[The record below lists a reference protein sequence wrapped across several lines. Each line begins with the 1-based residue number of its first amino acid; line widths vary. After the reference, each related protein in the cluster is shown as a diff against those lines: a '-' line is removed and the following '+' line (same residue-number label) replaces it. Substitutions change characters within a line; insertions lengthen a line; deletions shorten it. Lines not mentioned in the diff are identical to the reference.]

1 MLQQANKKQDQKV
14 SPRPADHY
22 LVGIGAS
29 AGGLEAIHKL
39 FDHFPGNSSFSF
51 VIIQHLSPD
60 HKSLMA
66 ELLSKHTS
74 MQVREAED
82 NTFTRPNCVYVL
94 PSGKQLSLQNGRLRL
109 TEKPRN
115 REPNFAVDTF
125 FESLAVDRGP
135 YAIGIVLSGTGTD
148 GSKGVRAIKQAGG
161 LVVVQDPESAKFDGM
176 PRSAIDTGSV
186 DFVLPPDQIPHEVIE
201 YTRRT
206 PLVKSII
213 QNGKQQS
220 EPVEDEAVL
229 KQILDLVCT
238 QTQVDFTHY
247 KKPTLNRRI
256 HKRIQALKLNSLQE
270 YLDYLHANP
279 AEVKIL
285 CQEFFINVT
294 SFFRDP
300 EAFKLLEDKV
310 IPSILETKTDGEPI
324 KVWVTACSTGEEAY
338 SMAILFQEAAHRLG
352 RHLDVKLFATDIDQS
367 ALQKASKGAYPA
379 GNLRKQVSEE
389 RLQRFFQQTGNKYI
403 VSDEVRKMVI
413 FAQHDLQKDPPFSK
427 IDLISCRNML
437 IYLNPS
443 LQHKVLSLFPY
454 ALNMGGYLLLGPSE
468 HIGDMQEYFE
478 EEDRKWKLFRKVKDR
493 SSLQRSYG
501 VTDYQNTS
509 MQQSQASQFKTT
521 QLNRYNE
528 AFMDALAED
537 FRVTA
542 LYVDSNYQLLH
553 GIGDINRFLKFPDK
567 RLHFNL
573 IKMVPEELAVVLSVS
588 IRKALKTKRS
598 VVGRQVA
605 VKFGKRER
613 LIHTSVRPVTLEK
626 GQPPLILVLLQEMGE
641 VSPQPKLSE
650 VPHLSDSDYYQQLT
664 ALESELRETRE
675 SLQMTVQDLS
685 TTNEELQSSNEELMS
700 SNEELQSSNEEMQS
714 LNEELHTVN
723 SEHQLKIKELQELN
737 EDLDNYFRSSN
748 VGQLFVDHNLEVRK
762 YTPSVE
768 QIVNIIGGDI
778 GRPVHHLS
786 HNLKYARLFD
796 DIRQVNN
803 TSQEIEHE
811 VETESGRYFLMRIIP
826 YLKRDGNK
834 DGVVVSFVDVT
845 TLKTLTSVVQGV
857 LDSSLNSIMAM
868 QPERDSK
875 GQIKDLTWTLLNKKA
890 EEMLG
895 QSSANLMQGSVSAT
909 IPHLRESGL
918 LRKLCQVV
926 ETGKPLHIEQLLTL
940 NEKKAWYEIAAVKM
954 GAGIAVTMA
963 NINDKKDS
971 EEQTLEAYEELKKAE
986 ENLTILNNQLERLVQ
1001 ERTRELA
1008 ESEERFR
1015 LVAMATN
1022 DVVWDWDLAANKIWW
1037 SDGLLKMLGYEEDEM
1052 AGGLEGWFSKL
1063 HPDDRK
1069 EVERSVNNAI
1079 NNGKK
1084 QWNAEYRIQ
1093 HKEGTYTH
1101 VSNRAYILYNEY
1113 QMPYRMIGSFI
1124 DLSDLKL
1131 AQEELQHTNNH
1142 LMRVIDDLDTFV
1154 YTASHDLKSPIA
1166 NIEGLMLVL
1175 EEQIREAEPLPGEPT
1190 DPLFVMI
1197 KDSIS
1202 RFKNVIRDLTDIAKV
1217 QRDVDG
1223 ESEPLEIEAVYKTVY
1238 EGLREEAERKQA
1250 IIETDFTEAPNISF
1264 SRKNLHSILYNLMS
1278 NALKYSSPERRPHIR
1293 IKSCHKGKKLVLSI
1307 EDNGLGINRENQGKM
1322 FTLFK
1327 RFHSHVDGTGM
1338 GLYIVKRIMD
1348 NSGGHVHVKSEA
1360 DKGTTFTLTFQQQEV
1375 GSTTVLK

>member
-1 MLQQANKKQDQKV
+1 MLQQANNKQDQKV
-14 SPRPADHY
+14 SPKPADHY

-125 FESLAVDRGP
+125 FESLAIDRGP
-135 YAIGIVLSGTGTD
+135 FAIGVVLSGTGTD
-148 GSKGVRAIKQAGG
+148 GSKGVRAIKKAGG

-176 PRSAIDTGSV
+176 PRSAIDTGDV
-186 DFVLPPDQIPHEVIE
+186 DFVLTPDRIPHEIME

-206 PLVKSII
+206 PLLKTII
-213 QNGKQQS
+213 QNGNLQ
-220 EPVEDEAVL
+220 EPDDEEAVL
-229 KQILDLVCT
+229 KAILDLVCSH
-238 QTQVDFTHY
+238 TQVDFTHY
-247 KKPTLNRRI
+247 KKPTLYRRI
-256 HKRIQALKLNSLQE
+256 QKRMQTLKLNMIQE
-270 YLDYLHANP
+270 YLDYLHETP
-279 AEVKIL
+279 AEIKIL

-300 EAFKLLEDKV
+300 EAFQLLETTV
-310 IPSILETKTDGEPI
+310 IPSIINSKEEGGPI
-324 KVWVTACSTGEEAY
+324 KVWIAACSTGEEAY
-338 SMAILFQEAAHRLG
+338 SLAILFKEASHKLG
-352 RHLDVKLFATDIDQS
+352 RPLDVKLFATDVDQH
-367 ALQKASKGAYPA
+367 ALQKASKGTYAA
-379 GNLRKQVSEE
+379 NTIRKQVSEE
-389 RLQRFFQQTGNKYI
+389 RLQKFFQQKGNKYT
-403 VSDEVRKMVI
+403 VSDEIRKMVI

-427 IDLISCRNML
+427 IDLITCRNML
-437 IYLNPS
+437 IYLNPG

-478 EEDRKWKLFRKVKDR
+478 EENRKWKIFRKVKGR
-493 SSLQRSYG
+493 NSLQRSYG
-501 VTDYQNTS
+501 VTEYQTAS

-528 AFMDALAED
+528 AFMDALSED
-537 FRVTA
+537 FKVTA
-542 LYVDSNYQLLH
+542 LYVDTNYQLLH

-573 IKMVPEELAVVLSVS
+573 IKMVPEEMAVVLSVS
-588 IRKALKTKRS
+588 IRKAIKTNRS

-605 VKFGKRER
+605 VKFGNKER

-641 VSPQPKLSE
+641 ISPQPKLSE
-650 VPHLSDSDYYQQLT
+650 APHFSDADYYQQLT
-664 ALESELRETRE
+664 TLESELRETRE

-762 YTPSVE
+762 YTPSLE

-778 GRPVHHLS
+778 GRPVYHLS
-786 HNLKYARLFD
+786 HNLKYDRLFD
-796 DIRQVNN
+796 DIRHVNN
-803 TSQEIEHE
+803 TSHEVEHE
-811 VETESGRYFLMRIIP
+811 VETENGRYYLMRIIP

-845 TLKTLTSVVQGV
+845 TLKTLSSVVQGV

-868 QPERDSK
+868 QAVRDNK
-875 GQIKDLTWTLLNKKA
+875 DQIKDFTWTQLNKKA

-895 QSSANLMQGSVSAT
+895 ESSANLLQRSVTTT
-909 IPHLRESGL
+909 IPHLRDTGL
-918 LRKLCQVV
+918 FQKFCQVV
-926 ETGKPLHIEQLLTL
+926 VTGKPLHIEQLLTL
-940 NEKKAWYEIAAVKM
+940 NDKKAWYEIAAVKM
-954 GAGIAVTMA
+954 GTGIAVTMA
-963 NINDKKDS
+963 NINDKKNS
-971 EEQTLEAYEELKKAE
+971 EDQTLEAYEELKKAE
-986 ENLTILNNQLERLVQ
+986 ENLTVLNNQLERLVQ
-1001 ERTRELA
+1001 DRTRELA

-1022 DVVWDWDLAANKIWW
+1022 DVVWDWNLATNEIWW
-1037 SDGLLKMLGYEEDEM
+1037 SDGLFKMLGFDEQEM
-1052 AGGLEGWFSKL
+1052 SGGLEGWFSKL
-1063 HPDDRK
+1063 HPDDRN
-1069 EVERSVNNAI
+1069 EVERSVNDAI
-1079 NNGKK
+1079 NNGRK

-1093 HKEGTYTH
+1093 HKGGSYTY

-1113 QMPYRMIGSFI
+1113 SMPYRMIGSFI

-1131 AQEELQHTNNH
+1131 AQEELQQTNEH

-1197 KDSIS
+1197 KDSIK

-1223 ESEPLEIEAVYKTVY
+1223 ESEPLQIEAVYKTIY
-1238 EGLREEAERKQA
+1238 EGLKEEATRKQA
-1250 IIETDFTEAPNISF
+1250 VIETDFSEAPNISF
-1264 SRKNLHSILYNLMS
+1264 SKKNLHSILYNLLS
-1278 NALKYSSPERRPHIR
+1278 NALKYSSSERRPHVK
-1293 IKSCHKGKKLVLSI
+1293 IKSSYKGKKLVLSI
-1307 EDNGLGINRENQGKM
+1307 EDNGLGINKESQGKL

-1348 NSGGHVHVKSEA
+1348 NSGGQVQVKSET
-1360 DKGTTFTLTFQQQEV
+1360 DKGTTFTLTFPQ
-1375 GSTTVLK
+1375 L

>member
-1 MLQQANKKQDQKV
+1 MLQQANNKQEQKI
-14 SPRPADHY
+14 SPKPADHY

-74 MQVREAED
+74 MQVQEAED
-82 NTFTRPNCVYVL
+82 HAFTRPNCVYVL

-115 REPNFAVDTF
+115 REPNFAVDAF
-125 FESLAVDRGP
+125 FESLAIDRGT

-186 DFVLPPDQIPHEVIE
+186 DFVLPPDQIPHEIME

-206 PLVKSII
+206 PLVRNII
-213 QNGKQQS
+213 QNGKQQDDPDN
-220 EPVEDEAVL
+220 EEKILNE
-229 KQILDLVCT
+229 ILDLVCT
-238 QTQVDFTHY
+238 HTQVNFSHY

-256 HKRIQALKLNSLQE
+256 QKRMQTLKLESLQE

-279 AEVKIL
+279 AEIKVL

-300 EAFKLLEDKV
+300 DAFQLLEEKV
-310 IPSILETKTDGEPI
+310 IPKILASKEEGELT
-324 KVWVTACSTGEEAY
+324 KVWIAACSTGEEAY
-338 SMAILFQEAAHRLG
+338 SLAILFQEAFHKLG
-352 RHLDVKLFATDIDQS
+352 RQPDVKLFATDVDQQ
-367 ALQKASKGAYPA
+367 ALQKASKGTYPA
-379 GNLRKQVSEE
+379 SAIQKHVSEE
-389 RLQRFFQQTGNKYI
+389 RLQRFFQQKGNKYT
-403 VSDEVRKMVI
+403 VSDEIRKMVI

-427 IDLISCRNML
+427 IDLITCRNML

-478 EEDRKWKLFRKVKDR
+478 EEDRKWKIFRKVKDR

-501 VTDYQNTS
+501 VTEYHTTS

-537 FRVTA
+537 FKVTA
-542 LYVDSNYQLLH
+542 LYVDANYQLLH

-588 IRKALKTKRS
+588 IRKAIKTKKS

-605 VKFGKRER
+605 VKFGKKER

-641 VSPQPKLSE
+641 VSPQPKLTE
-650 VPHLSDSDYYQQLT
+650 TPHISDADYYQQLT
-664 ALESELRETRE
+664 TLESELRETRE

-685 TTNEELQSSNEELMS
+685 TANEELQSSNEELMS

-748 VGQLFVDHNLEVRK
+748 VGQIFVDHNLDIRK

-778 GRPVHHLS
+778 GRPVYHLS

-796 DIRQVNN
+796 DIRDVNN
-803 TSQEIEHE
+803 TSQEIEQE
-811 VETESGRYFLMRIIP
+811 VETENGRYFLMRILP

-845 TLKTLTSVVQGV
+845 TLKTLSSVVQGV

-868 QPERDSK
+868 QAIRDNK
-875 GQIKDLTWTLLNKKA
+875 NQIKDFSWTLLNKKA

-895 QSSANLMQGSVSAT
+895 ESSANLLHGSVTAT
-909 IPHLRESGL
+909 MSGL
-918 LRKLCQVV
+918 RDTGLFRKLCHVV
-926 ETGKPLHIEQLLTL
+926 ETAKPLHIEQLLTL
-940 NEKKAWYEIAAVKM
+940 NEQKAWFEIAAVKM
-954 GAGIAVTMA
+954 GNGIALTMA
-963 NINDKKDS
+963 DITDKKNS
-971 EEQTLEAYEELKKAE
+971 EEQTLAAYEDLKKAE
-986 ENLTILNNQLERLVQ
+986 ENLTVLNNKLERLVE

-1008 ESEERFR
+1008 NSEERFR
-1015 LVAMATN
+1015 LVSMATN
-1022 DVVWDWDLAANKIWW
+1022 DVVWDWNLATNEIWW
-1037 SDGLLKMLGYEEDEM
+1037 SDGLSKMLGFDEQEM
-1052 AGGLEGWFSKL
+1052 SGGMEGWFSKL
-1063 HPDDRK
+1063 HPDDRL
-1069 EVERSVNNAI
+1069 EVERSVNDAI
-1079 NNGKK
+1079 NNGKR

-1093 HKEGTYTH
+1093 HKQGNYTY

-1113 QMPYRMIGSFI
+1113 NMPYRMIGSFI

-1131 AQEELQHTNNH
+1131 AQEELQHTNDH

-1175 EEQIREAEPLPGEPT
+1175 EEQIKEAEPLPGEPT

-1197 KDSIS
+1197 KDSIR

-1223 ESEPLEIEAVYKTVY
+1223 ESEALEIETVY
-1238 EGLREEAERKQA
+1238 NTIFDGLREEAERKQA
-1250 IIETDFTEAPNISF
+1250 IIETDFSEAPDISF
-1264 SRKNLHSILYNLMS
+1264 SKKNLHSILYNLLS
-1278 NALKYSSPERRPHIR
+1278 NALKYSSPERRPHVR
-1293 IKSCHKGKKLVLSI
+1293 IKSSRKGKKLVLSI
-1307 EDNGLGINRENQGKM
+1307 EDNGLGISKESQSKM

-1348 NSGGHVHVKSEA
+1348 NFGGQVQVKSETN
-1360 DKGTTFTLTFQQQEV
+1360 KGTTFTLTFPQ
-1375 GSTTVLK
+1375 

>member
-1 MLQQANKKQDQKV
+1 MLQQANNKQEQKII
-14 SPRPADHY
+14 PRPADHY
-22 LVGIGAS
+22 LIGIGAS

-135 YAIGIVLSGTGTD
+135 NAIGIVLSGTGTD

-176 PRSAIDTGSV
+176 PRSAIDTGEV
-186 DFVLPPDQIPHEVIE
+186 DFVLPPDQIPHEIIE

-213 QNGKQQS
+213 QNGKQQ
-220 EPVEDEAVL
+220 EQLDEEAVL
-229 KQILDLVCT
+229 KEILDLVCSH
-238 QTQVDFTHY
+238 TQVDFTHY

-256 HKRIQALKLNSLQE
+256 QKRMQTLKLNSLQE

-279 AEVKIL
+279 AEIKIL

-300 EAFKLLEDKV
+300 EAFHQLEKKV
-310 IPSILETKTDGEPI
+310 IPDILKSKEEGEPI
-324 KVWVTACSTGEEAY
+324 KVWIAACSTGEEAY
-338 SMAILFQEAAHRLG
+338 TLAILFQEASHKLG
-352 RHLDVKLFATDIDQS
+352 RPLDVKLFATDVDQQ

-379 GNLRKQVSEE
+379 NTIRKQVSEA
-389 RLQRFFQQTGNKYI
+389 RLQRFFQKTGNKYV
-403 VSDEVRKMVI
+403 VSDEIRKMVI

-427 IDLISCRNML
+427 IDLITCRNML

-443 LQHKVLSLFPY
+443 LQYKVLSLFPY
-454 ALNMGGYLLLGPSE
+454 ALNMGGYLMLGPSE

-478 EEDRKWKLFRKVKDR
+478 EENRKWNIFRKVKDR

-501 VTDYQNTS
+501 VTDYHTNS

-537 FRVTA
+537 FKVTA
-542 LYVDSNYQLLH
+542 LYVDTNYQLLH

-588 IRKALKTKRS
+588 IRKAIKTKRS

-605 VKFGKRER
+605 VKFGKKER

-641 VSPQPKLSE
+641 VSPQPRLSE
-650 VPHLSDSDYYQQLT
+650 TPHLSDADYYQQLT
-664 ALESELRETRE
+664 TLETELRETRE

-685 TTNEELQSSNEELMS
+685 TANEELQSSNEELMS

-748 VGQLFVDHNLEVRK
+748 VGQIFVDHSLEVRK

-778 GRPVHHLS
+778 GRPVYHLS
-786 HNLKYARLFD
+786 HKLKYARLFD

-803 TSQEIEHE
+803 TSQEIEQE
-811 VETESGRYFLMRIIP
+811 VETENGRYYLMRIIP

-834 DGVVVSFVDVT
+834 DGVVISFVDVT
-845 TLKTLTSVVQGV
+845 TLKTLSSVVQGV
-857 LDSSLNSIMAM
+857 LDSSLSSIVAM
-868 QPERDSK
+868 QAVRDNK
-875 GQIKDLTWTLLNKKA
+875 EQIKDFNWTLLNKKA

-895 QSSANLMQGSVSAT
+895 ESSANLMQGSVTAT
-909 IPHLRESGL
+909 IPHLRDTGL
-918 LRKLCQVV
+918 FRKFCQVV
-926 ETGKPLHIEQLLTL
+926 ETGKPLHIEQLLIL
-940 NEKKAWYEIAAVKM
+940 NEQKAWYEIAAVKM
-954 GAGIAVTMA
+954 GTGIAVTMA
-963 NINDKKDS
+963 NINDKKSS
-971 EEQTLEAYEELKKAE
+971 EDQTLAAYEELKKAE
-986 ENLTILNNQLERLVQ
+986 ENLTVLNNQLERLVQ
-1001 ERTRELA
+1001 DRTRELA

-1022 DVVWDWDLAANKIWW
+1022 DVVWDWNLAANEIWW
-1037 SDGLLKMLGYEEDEM
+1037 SDGLYKMLGFDEQEIS
-1052 AGGLEGWFSKL
+1052 GGLEGWFSKL
-1063 HPDDRK
+1063 HPDDRN
-1069 EVERSVNNAI
+1069 EVERSVNDAI
-1079 NNGKK
+1079 NNGRK

-1093 HKEGTYTH
+1093 HKEGSYTY

-1131 AQEELQHTNNH
+1131 AQDELQQTNEH

-1197 KDSIS
+1197 KDSII

-1223 ESEPLEIEAVYKTVY
+1223 ESEPLQIETVY
-1238 EGLREEAERKQA
+1238 NTIFEGLRGEAERKQA
-1250 IIETDFTEAPNISF
+1250 IIETDFSEAPNISF
-1264 SRKNLHSILYNLMS
+1264 SKKNLHSILYNLMS
-1278 NALKYSSPERRPHIR
+1278 NALKYSSPDRRPHVKL
-1293 IKSCHKGKKLVLSI
+1293 KSSYKGKKLVLSI
-1307 EDNGLGINRENQGKM
+1307 EDNGLGISKESQGKM

-1348 NSGGHVHVKSEA
+1348 NSGGQVHVKSEPN
-1360 DKGTTFTLTFQQQEV
+1360 KGTTFTLTFQQ
-1375 GSTTVLK
+1375 

>member
-1 MLQQANKKQDQKV
+1 MLQQADNKQEQKII
-14 SPRPADHY
+14 PRPADHY
-22 LVGIGAS
+22 LIGIGAS

-125 FESLAVDRGP
+125 FESLAIDRGP
-135 YAIGIVLSGTGTD
+135 NAIGIVLSGTGTD

-176 PRSAIDTGSV
+176 PRSAIDTGEV
-186 DFVLPPDQIPHEVIE
+186 DFVLPPDQIPHEIIE

-213 QNGKQQS
+213 QNGKQQ
-220 EPVEDEAVL
+220 EQLDEEAVL
-229 KQILDLVCT
+229 KEILDLVCSH
-238 QTQVDFTHY
+238 TQVDFTHY

-256 HKRIQALKLNSLQE
+256 QKRMQTLKLNSLQE

-279 AEVKIL
+279 AEIKIL

-300 EAFKLLEDKV
+300 EAFHQLEKKV
-310 IPSILETKTDGEPI
+310 IPDILKSKEEGEPI
-324 KVWVTACSTGEEAY
+324 KVWIAACSTGEEAY
-338 SMAILFQEAAHRLG
+338 TLAILFQEASHKLG
-352 RHLDVKLFATDIDQS
+352 RPLDVKLFATDVDQQ

-379 GNLRKQVSEE
+379 NTIRKQVSEA
-389 RLQRFFQQTGNKYI
+389 RLQRFFQKTGNKYV
-403 VSDEVRKMVI
+403 VSDEIRKMVI

-427 IDLISCRNML
+427 IDLITCRNML

-443 LQHKVLSLFPY
+443 LQYKVLSLFPY
-454 ALNMGGYLLLGPSE
+454 ALNMGGYLMLGPSE

-478 EEDRKWKLFRKVKDR
+478 EENRKWNIFRKVKDR

-501 VTDYQNTS
+501 VTDYHTNS

-537 FRVTA
+537 FKVTA
-542 LYVDSNYQLLH
+542 LYVDTNYQLLH

-588 IRKALKTKRS
+588 IRKAIKTKRS

-605 VKFGKRER
+605 VKFGKKER

-641 VSPQPKLSE
+641 VSPQPRLSE
-650 VPHLSDSDYYQQLT
+650 TPHLSDADYYQQLT
-664 ALESELRETRE
+664 TLETELRETRE

-685 TTNEELQSSNEELMS
+685 TANEELQSSNEELMS

-748 VGQLFVDHNLEVRK
+748 VGQLFVDHSLEVRK

-778 GRPVHHLS
+778 GRPVYHLS
-786 HNLKYARLFD
+786 HSLKYARLFD

-803 TSQEIEHE
+803 TSQEIEQE
-811 VETESGRYFLMRIIP
+811 VETENGRYYLMRIIP

-834 DGVVVSFVDVT
+834 DGVVISFVDVT
-845 TLKTLTSVVQGV
+845 TLKTLSSVVQGV

-868 QPERDSK
+868 QAVRDNK
-875 GQIKDLTWTLLNKKA
+875 EQIKDFNWTLLNKKA

-895 QSSANLMQGSVSAT
+895 ESSANLMQGSVTAT
-909 IPHLRESGL
+909 IPHLRDTGL
-918 LRKLCQVV
+918 FRKFCQVV
-926 ETGKPLHIEQLLTL
+926 ETGKPLHIEQLLIL
-940 NEKKAWYEIAAVKM
+940 NEQKAWYEIAAVKM
-954 GAGIAVTMA
+954 GTGIAVTMA
-963 NINDKKDS
+963 NINDKKRS
-971 EEQTLEAYEELKKAE
+971 EDQTLAAYEELKKAE
-986 ENLTILNNQLERLVQ
+986 ENLTVLNNQLERLV
-1001 ERTRELA
+1001 EDRTRELA

-1022 DVVWDWDLAANKIWW
+1022 DVVWDWNLAANEIWW
-1037 SDGLLKMLGYEEDEM
+1037 SDGLYKMLGFDEQEIS
-1052 AGGLEGWFSKL
+1052 GGLEGWFSKL

-1069 EVERSVNNAI
+1069 EVERSVNDAI
-1079 NNGKK
+1079 NNGRK

-1093 HKEGTYTH
+1093 HKEGSYTY

-1131 AQEELQHTNNH
+1131 AQDELQQTNEH

-1197 KDSIS
+1197 KDSII

-1223 ESEPLEIEAVYKTVY
+1223 ESEPLQIETVY
-1238 EGLREEAERKQA
+1238 NTIFEGLRGEAERKQA
-1250 IIETDFTEAPNISF
+1250 IIETDFSEAPNISF
-1264 SRKNLHSILYNLMS
+1264 SKKNLHSILYNLMS
-1278 NALKYSSPERRPHIR
+1278 NALKYSSPDRRPHVKL
-1293 IKSCHKGKKLVLSI
+1293 KSSYKGKKLVLSI
-1307 EDNGLGINRENQGKM
+1307 EDNGLGISKESQGKM

-1348 NSGGHVHVKSEA
+1348 NSGGQVHVKSEPN
-1360 DKGTTFTLTFQQQEV
+1360 KGTTFTLTFQQ
-1375 GSTTVLK
+1375 

>member
-1 MLQQANKKQDQKV
+1 MLQQANKEQDQKV
-14 SPRPADHY
+14 SPKPADHY

-39 FDHFPGNSSFSF
+39 FDHFPSNSSFSF

-125 FESLAVDRGP
+125 FESLAIDRGP
-135 YAIGIVLSGTGTD
+135 NAIGVVLSGTGTD
-148 GSKGVRAIKQAGG
+148 GSKGVRAIKKAGG

-176 PRSAIDTGSV
+176 PRSAIDTGDV
-186 DFVLPPDQIPHEVIE
+186 DFVLPPDQIPHEIME

-213 QNGKQQS
+213 QDGKEQ
-220 EPVEDEAVL
+220 EPIDEEAVL
-229 KQILDLVCT
+229 KKILDLVCSH
-238 QTQVDFTHY
+238 TQVDFTHY

-256 HKRIQALKLNSLQE
+256 QKRMQTLKLNFLQE

-279 AEVKIL
+279 AEIKIL

-300 EAFKLLEDKV
+300 EAFHLLETKV
-310 IPSILETKTDGEPI
+310 IPGILESKEEGEPI
-324 KVWVTACSTGEEAY
+324 KVWIAACSTGEEAY
-338 SMAILFQEAAHRLG
+338 SLAILFKEASHRLG
-352 RHLDVKLFATDIDQS
+352 RHLDVKLFATDVDQQ
-367 ALQKASKGAYPA
+367 ALQKASRGVYPA
-379 GNLRKQVSEE
+379 SSIRKQVSEK
-389 RLQRFFQQTGNKYI
+389 RLQRFFEQKGNKYT

-427 IDLISCRNML
+427 IDLITCRNML

-454 ALNMGGYLLLGPSE
+454 ALNMGGYLMLGPSE

-478 EEDRKWKLFRKVKDR
+478 EEDRKWKIFRKVKDR

-501 VTDYQNTS
+501 VTDYQTTS

-537 FRVTA
+537 FKVTA
-542 LYVDSNYQLLH
+542 LYVDTNYQLLH

-588 IRKALKTKRS
+588 IRKAIKTKRS

-605 VKFGKRER
+605 VKFGKNDR

-626 GQPPLILVLLQEMGE
+626 GKPPLILILLQEMGE
-641 VSPQPKLSE
+641 VSPQPKFTES
-650 VPHLSDSDYYQQLT
+650 PHISDADYYQQLT
-664 ALESELRETRE
+664 TLEAELRETRE

-685 TTNEELQSSNEELMS
+685 TANEELQSSNEELMS

-748 VGQLFVDHNLEVRK
+748 VGQLFVDHNLDVRK
-762 YTPSVE
+762 YTPSIE
-768 QIVNIIGGDI
+768 QIINLIGGDI
-778 GRPVHHLS
+778 GRPVYHLS

-796 DIRQVNN
+796 DVRQVNN
-803 TSQEIEHE
+803 TSIEVEQE
-811 VETESGRYFLMRIIP
+811 VETENGRYYLMRIIP

-834 DGVVVSFVDVT
+834 DGVVISFVDVT
-845 TLKTLTSVVQGV
+845 TLKTLSSVVQGV
-857 LDSSLNSIMAM
+857 LDSSLNSIMSM
-868 QPERDSK
+868 QPVRDNK
-875 GQIKDLTWTLLNKKA
+875 DQIKDFNWTLLNKKA

-895 QSSANLMQGSVSAT
+895 ESSANLMQQSVTST
-909 IPHLRESGL
+909 IPHLRDTGIF
-918 LRKLCQVV
+918 RKFCHVV
-926 ETGKPLHIEQLLTL
+926 ETGKPLHVEQLLTL
-940 NEKKAWYEIAAVKM
+940 NEQKAWYEIAAVKM

-963 NINDKKDS
+963 NINDKKNS
-971 EEQTLEAYEELKKAE
+971 EDQTLEAYEELKKAE

-1001 ERTRELA
+1001 DRTRELA

-1015 LVAMATN
+1015 LVSMATN
-1022 DVVWDWDLAANKIWW
+1022 DVVWDWNLASNEIWW
-1037 SDGLLKMLGYEEDEM
+1037 SDGLHKMLGFHENEM
-1052 AGGLEGWFSKL
+1052 SGGLEGWFSKL
-1063 HPDDRK
+1063 HPEDRK
-1069 EVERSVNNAI
+1069 EVERSVNDAI
-1079 NNGKK
+1079 NSGKK
-1084 QWNAEYRIQ
+1084 QWNAEYRIL
-1093 HKEGTYTH
+1093 HKEGSYTY

-1131 AQEELQHTNNH
+1131 AQEELQHTNDH

-1175 EEQIREAEPLPGEPT
+1175 EEQIQVAEPLPGEPT

-1197 KDSIS
+1197 KDSIR

-1223 ESEPLEIEAVYKTVY
+1223 EAEPLEIEAVYNTIY
-1238 EGLREEAERKQA
+1238 EGLRGEAERKQA
-1250 IIETDFTEAPNISF
+1250 IIETNFSEAPNISF
-1264 SRKNLHSILYNLMS
+1264 SKKNLNSILYNLLS
-1278 NALKYSSPERRPHIR
+1278 NALKYSSPDRRPHVK
-1293 IKSCHKGKKLVLSI
+1293 IKSSYKGKKLELSI
-1307 EDNGLGINRENQGKM
+1307 EDNGLGISKESQNKL

-1327 RFHSHVDGTGM
+1327 RFHSHVEGTGM

-1348 NSGGHVHVKSEA
+1348 NSGGQVQVKSETN
-1360 DKGTTFTLTFQQQEV
+1360 KGTTFTLTFQQ
-1375 GSTTVLK
+1375 

>member
-1 MLQQANKKQDQKV
+1 MLQQADNKQEQKII
-14 SPRPADHY
+14 PRPADHY
-22 LVGIGAS
+22 LIGIGAS

-135 YAIGIVLSGTGTD
+135 NAIGIVLSGTGTD

-176 PRSAIDTGSV
+176 PRSAIDTGEV
-186 DFVLPPDQIPHEVIE
+186 DFVLPPDQIPHEIIE

-213 QNGKQQS
+213 QNGKQQ
-220 EPVEDEAVL
+220 EQLDEEAVL
-229 KQILDLVCT
+229 KEILDLVCSH
-238 QTQVDFTHY
+238 TQVDFTHY

-256 HKRIQALKLNSLQE
+256 QKRMQTLKLNSLQE

-279 AEVKIL
+279 AEIKIL

-300 EAFKLLEDKV
+300 EAFHQLEKKV
-310 IPSILETKTDGEPI
+310 IPDILKSKEEGEPI
-324 KVWVTACSTGEEAY
+324 KVWIAACSTGEEAY
-338 SMAILFQEAAHRLG
+338 TLAILFQEASHKLG
-352 RHLDVKLFATDIDQS
+352 RPLDVKLFATDVDQQ

-379 GNLRKQVSEE
+379 NTIRKQVSEA
-389 RLQRFFQQTGNKYI
+389 RLQRFFQKTGNKYV
-403 VSDEVRKMVI
+403 VSDEIRKMVI

-427 IDLISCRNML
+427 IDLITCRNML

-443 LQHKVLSLFPY
+443 LQYKVLSLFPY
-454 ALNMGGYLLLGPSE
+454 ALNMGGYLMLGPSE

-478 EEDRKWKLFRKVKDR
+478 EENRKWNIFRKVKDR

-501 VTDYQNTS
+501 VTDYHTNS

-537 FRVTA
+537 FKVTA
-542 LYVDSNYQLLH
+542 LYVDTNYQLLH

-588 IRKALKTKRS
+588 IRKAIKTKRS

-605 VKFGKRER
+605 VKFGKKER

-641 VSPQPKLSE
+641 VSPQPRLSE
-650 VPHLSDSDYYQQLT
+650 TPHLSDADYYQQLT
-664 ALESELRETRE
+664 TLETELRETRE

-685 TTNEELQSSNEELMS
+685 TANEELQSSNEELMS

-748 VGQLFVDHNLEVRK
+748 VGQLFVDHSLEVRK

-778 GRPVHHLS
+778 GRPVYHLS
-786 HNLKYARLFD
+786 HSLKYSRLFD

-803 TSQEIEHE
+803 TSQEIEQE
-811 VETESGRYFLMRIIP
+811 VETENGRYYLMRIIP

-834 DGVVVSFVDVT
+834 DGVVISFVDVT
-845 TLKTLTSVVQGV
+845 TLKTLSSVVQGV

-868 QPERDSK
+868 QAVRDNK
-875 GQIKDLTWTLLNKKA
+875 EQIKDFNWTLLNKKA

-895 QSSANLMQGSVSAT
+895 ESSANLMQGSVTAT
-909 IPHLRESGL
+909 IPHLRDTGL
-918 LRKLCQVV
+918 FRKFCQVV
-926 ETGKPLHIEQLLTL
+926 ETGKPLHIEQLLIL
-940 NEKKAWYEIAAVKM
+940 NEQKAWYEIAAVKM
-954 GAGIAVTMA
+954 GTGIAVTMA
-963 NINDKKDS
+963 NINDKKRS
-971 EEQTLEAYEELKKAE
+971 EDQTLAAYEELKKAE
-986 ENLTILNNQLERLVQ
+986 ENLTVLNNQLERLV
-1001 ERTRELA
+1001 EDRTRELA

-1022 DVVWDWDLAANKIWW
+1022 DVVWDWNLAANEIWW
-1037 SDGLLKMLGYEEDEM
+1037 SDGLYKMLGFDEQEM
-1052 AGGLEGWFSKL
+1052 SGGLEGWFSKL

-1069 EVERSVNNAI
+1069 EVERSVNDAI
-1079 NNGKK
+1079 NNGRK

-1093 HKEGTYTH
+1093 HKEGSYTY

-1131 AQEELQHTNNH
+1131 AQDELQQTNEH

-1197 KDSIS
+1197 KDSIR

-1223 ESEPLEIEAVYKTVY
+1223 ESEPLQIEAVYNTIY

-1250 IIETDFTEAPNISF
+1250 VIETDFSEAPNISF
-1264 SRKNLHSILYNLMS
+1264 SKKNLHSILYNLMS
-1278 NALKYSSPERRPHIR
+1278 NALKYSSPDRRPHVKL
-1293 IKSCHKGKKLVLSI
+1293 KSSYKGKKLVLSI
-1307 EDNGLGINRENQGKM
+1307 EDNGLGISKESQGKM

-1348 NSGGHVHVKSEA
+1348 NSGGQVHVKSEPN
-1360 DKGTTFTLTFQQQEV
+1360 KGTTFTLTFQ
-1375 GSTTVLK
+1375 

>member
-1 MLQQANKKQDQKV
+1 MLQQADNKQEQKII
-14 SPRPADHY
+14 PRPADHY
-22 LVGIGAS
+22 LIGIGAS

-135 YAIGIVLSGTGTD
+135 NAIGIVLSGTGTD

-176 PRSAIDTGSV
+176 PRSAIDTGEV
-186 DFVLPPDQIPHEVIE
+186 DFVLPPDQIPHEIIE

-213 QNGKQQS
+213 QNGKQQ
-220 EPVEDEAVL
+220 EQLDEEAVL
-229 KQILDLVCT
+229 KEILDLVCSHT
-238 QTQVDFTHY
+238 QIDFTHY

-256 HKRIQALKLNSLQE
+256 QKRMQTLKLNSLQE

-279 AEVKIL
+279 AEIKIL

-300 EAFKLLEDKV
+300 EAFHQLEKKV
-310 IPSILETKTDGEPI
+310 IPDILKSKEEGEPI
-324 KVWVTACSTGEEAY
+324 KVWIAACSTGEEAY
-338 SMAILFQEAAHRLG
+338 TLAILFQEASHKLG
-352 RHLDVKLFATDIDQS
+352 RPLDVKLFATDVDQQ

-379 GNLRKQVSEE
+379 NTIRKQVSEA
-389 RLQRFFQQTGNKYI
+389 RQQRFFQKTGNKYV
-403 VSDEVRKMVI
+403 VSDEIRKMVI

-427 IDLISCRNML
+427 IDLITCRNML

-443 LQHKVLSLFPY
+443 LQYKVLSLFPY
-454 ALNMGGYLLLGPSE
+454 ALNMGGYLMLGPSE

-478 EEDRKWKLFRKVKDR
+478 EENRKWNIFRKVKDR

-501 VTDYQNTS
+501 VTDYHTNS

-537 FRVTA
+537 FKVTA
-542 LYVDSNYQLLH
+542 LYVDTNYQLLH

-588 IRKALKTKRS
+588 IRKAIKTKRS

-605 VKFGKRER
+605 VKFGKKER

-641 VSPQPKLSE
+641 VSPQPRLSE
-650 VPHLSDSDYYQQLT
+650 TPHLSDADYYQQLT
-664 ALESELRETRE
+664 TLETELRETRE

-685 TTNEELQSSNEELMS
+685 TANEELQSSNEELMS

-748 VGQLFVDHNLEVRK
+748 VGQLFVDHSLEVRK

-778 GRPVHHLS
+778 GRPVYHLS
-786 HNLKYARLFD
+786 HSLKYARLFD

-803 TSQEIEHE
+803 TSQGIEQE
-811 VETESGRYFLMRIIP
+811 VETENGRYYLMRIIP

-834 DGVVVSFVDVT
+834 DGVVISFVDVT
-845 TLKTLTSVVQGV
+845 TLKTLSSVVQGV

-868 QPERDSK
+868 QAVRDNK
-875 GQIKDLTWTLLNKKA
+875 EQIKDFNWTLLNKKA

-895 QSSANLMQGSVSAT
+895 ESSANLMQGSVTAT
-909 IPHLRESGL
+909 IPHLRDTGL
-918 LRKLCQVV
+918 FRKFCQVV
-926 ETGKPLHIEQLLTL
+926 ETGKPLHIEQLLIL
-940 NEKKAWYEIAAVKM
+940 NEQKAWYEIAAVKM
-954 GAGIAVTMA
+954 GTGIAVTMA
-963 NINDKKDS
+963 NINDKKRS
-971 EEQTLEAYEELKKAE
+971 EDQTLAAYEELKKAE
-986 ENLTILNNQLERLVQ
+986 ENLTVLNNQLERLV
-1001 ERTRELA
+1001 EDRTRELA

-1022 DVVWDWDLAANKIWW
+1022 DVVWDWNLAANEIWW
-1037 SDGLLKMLGYEEDEM
+1037 SDGLYKMLGFDEQEIS
-1052 AGGLEGWFSKL
+1052 GGLEGWFSKL
-1063 HPDDRK
+1063 HPDDRN
-1069 EVERSVNNAI
+1069 EVERSVNDAI
-1079 NNGKK
+1079 NNGRK

-1093 HKEGTYTH
+1093 HKEGSYTY

-1131 AQEELQHTNNH
+1131 AQDELQQTNEH

-1197 KDSIS
+1197 KDSII

-1223 ESEPLEIEAVYKTVY
+1223 ESEPLQIETVY
-1238 EGLREEAERKQA
+1238 NTIFEGLRGEAERKQA
-1250 IIETDFTEAPNISF
+1250 IIETDFSEAPNISF
-1264 SRKNLHSILYNLMS
+1264 SKKNLNSILYNLLS
-1278 NALKYSSPERRPHIR
+1278 NALKYSSPDRRPHVK
-1293 IKSCHKGKKLVLSI
+1293 IKSSQKGKKLVLSI
-1307 EDNGLGINRENQGKM
+1307 EDNGLGISKESQGKM

-1348 NSGGHVHVKSEA
+1348 NSGGQVHVKSEPN
-1360 DKGTTFTLTFQQQEV
+1360 KGTTFTLTFQQ
-1375 GSTTVLK
+1375 